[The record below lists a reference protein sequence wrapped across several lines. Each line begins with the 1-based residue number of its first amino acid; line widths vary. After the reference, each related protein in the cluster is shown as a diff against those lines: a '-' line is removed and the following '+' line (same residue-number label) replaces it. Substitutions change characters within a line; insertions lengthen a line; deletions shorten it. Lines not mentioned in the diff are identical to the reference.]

1 MELTRAVGEN
11 IKRIRKTKKLSME
24 RLAAESGV
32 SRSMLGQIERGE
44 ANPSVALLGK
54 LAAALK
60 VPAEVLL
67 ENDDFQTLQLVRELD
82 TRPKRLDGGKA
93 VLRPSFPYDDTTRQE
108 TYFLDLYIS
117 ARYAPEPSVPGCV
130 CHATVLSGT
139 VSLTAEGEAF
149 QLLERDALRFAA
161 DRPYEF
167 TNMTNS
173 TARLLLSYRYLK

>member
-11 IKRIRKTKKLSME
+11 IKRIRKSKKLSME

-44 ANPSVALLGK
+44 ANPSVAILGK

-82 TRPKRLDGGKA
+82 TKPVRMDGGKA
-93 VLRPSFPYDDTTRQE
+93 VLRPSFPYDDSTRE
-108 TYFLDLYIS
+108 
-117 ARYAPEPSVPGCV
+117 E
-130 CHATVLSGT
+130 
-139 VSLTAEGEAF
+139 
-149 QLLERDALRFAA
+149 
-161 DRPYEF
+161 
-167 TNMTNS
+167 N
-173 TARLLLSYRYLK
+173 

>member
-11 IKRIRKTKKLSME
+11 IKRIRKSKKLSME

-67 ENDDFQTLQLVRELD
+67 ENDDFQTLQLEIGRAHV
-82 TRPKRLDGGKA
+82 
-93 VLRPSFPYDDTTRQE
+93 
-108 TYFLDLYIS
+108 
-117 ARYAPEPSVPGCV
+117 
-130 CHATVLSGT
+130 
-139 VSLTAEGEAF
+139 
-149 QLLERDALRFAA
+149 
-161 DRPYEF
+161 
-167 TNMTNS
+167 
-173 TARLLLSYRYLK
+173 